1 MKRYISAILVPCL
14 LLQFLGCSSKD
25 AITLEELKHFE
36 GDNEIILTTTQG
48 EIVIKRSNE
57 DHKSMN
63 WIAKDSSIYLEIIE
77 SVPVSNNENIRTQN
91 KTDKEISYN
100 DIELI
105 QVKSANV
112 LGTIGLTIAI
122 LVVLDILAWGI
133 STGFEFDFDV
143 M

>member
-1 MKRYISAILVPCL
+1 MKRYISAILVTCL

-133 STGFEFDFDV
+133 STGFKFDFR
-143 M
+143 

>member
-14 LLQFLGCSSKD
+14 LLQFLGCTSKE
-25 AITLEELKHFE
+25 AITLDVLKHFE
-36 GDNEIILTTTQG
+36 GDNDIILTTNEG
-48 EIVIKRSNE
+48 EMVINRNKEEN
-57 DHKSMN
+57 KTMN
-63 WIAKDSSIYLEIIE
+63 WVAKDSSIYLKIIE

-100 DIELI
+100 DIKSI

-112 LGTIGLTIAI
+112 PEAIGLTIAI

-133 STGFEFDFDV
+133 STGFEFDFDL

>member
-36 GDNEIILTTTQG
+36 GDNEIILTTIKG

-63 WIAKDSSIYLEIIE
+63 WIAKDSSLYIENIE
-77 SVPVSNNENIRTQN
+77 SIPIGNNENIRTQN

-105 QVKSANV
+105 QVQSANV
-112 LGTIGLTIAI
+112 LGTIGFIIVGFLAFELLAFAI
-122 LVVLDILAWGI
+122 WG
-133 STGFEFDFDV
+133 FDFNFSQ
-143 M
+143 